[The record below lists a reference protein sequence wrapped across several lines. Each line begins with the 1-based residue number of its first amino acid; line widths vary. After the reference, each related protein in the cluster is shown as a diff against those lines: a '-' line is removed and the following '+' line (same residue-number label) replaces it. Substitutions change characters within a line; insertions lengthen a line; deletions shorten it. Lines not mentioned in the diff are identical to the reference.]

1 VVVHDGV
8 ATLRSNGAL
17 AGGTATLLEVV
28 RATIAA
34 GVSPADAVTAATL
47 VPARVLGLE
56 TEIGGLRTGMRA
68 DVIAVDPG
76 FELVTVLRGGRIL
89 PGHRHAAL

>member
-1 VVVHDGV
+1 MSAYIPDMSRHAHHEHSGDKLVEEAEAVL
-8 ATLRSNGAL
+8 T
-17 AGGTATLLEVV
+17 
-28 RATIAA
+28 AA
-34 GVSPADAVTAATL
+34 G
-47 VPARVLGLE
+47 E
-56 TEIGGLRTGMRA
+56 QWTGMRA

>member
-1 VVVHDGV
+1 VVHDGV

-28 RATIAA
+28 RTTIAA
-34 GVSPADAVTAATL
+34 GVSPADAVMAATL

-56 TEIGGLRTGMRA
+56 AEVGGLRAGMRA
-68 DVIAVDPG
+68 DIVAVDPS
-76 FELVTVLRGGRIL
+76 FTLVRVLRDGQIL
-89 PGHRHAAL
+89 PDRPRVGP